1 MVENKPIRM
10 KNMRLFALTRR
21 FCGETG
27 FTLAEIATVILV
39 LGVFLAIGSLSYA
52 GIRKSMNM
60 SGAKKQVEE
69 AIQRAKTAAR
79 QENVSYRLVFY
90 SQNEAVPNSYE
101 FFCNTKYEQGTFPNK
116 TETWV
121 MEPVD
126 KSVTGENKVTE
137 VIDGKTH
144 TYVKMSNNV
153 IIENTVVIT
162 ISPVGTTF
170 SVTPT
175 IVQLKVAD
183 STGSVSVDAVGRITV
198 Q

>member
-1 MVENKPIRM
+1 MNGEKTTRM
-10 KNMRLFALTRR
+10 KKFRITVFSHLRY
-21 FCGETG
+21 GQTG
-27 FTLAEIATVILV
+27 FTMVEVAVVVVILG
-39 LGVFLAIGSLSYA
+39 LLLAVGSLSYA
-52 GIRKSMNM
+52 GIRKSMIM

-69 AIQRAKTAAR
+69 VIQRAKTAAR

-116 TETWV
+116 IEAWV

-126 KSVTGENKVTE
+126 KSVTGENKVTK

-144 TYVKMSNNV
+144 TYVKLSNNV

-162 ISPVGTTF
+162 ISPVGTTY

-175 IVQLKVAD
+175 TVQLKVAD